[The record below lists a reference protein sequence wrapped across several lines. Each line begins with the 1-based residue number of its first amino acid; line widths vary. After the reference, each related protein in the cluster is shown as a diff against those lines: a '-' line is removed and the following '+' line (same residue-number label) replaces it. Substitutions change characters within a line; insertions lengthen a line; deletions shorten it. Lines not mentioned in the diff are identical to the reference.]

1 MATLKIDR
9 AAFRIL
15 AKLPANVRGQLLW
28 KALQLAEDSYGLGQ
42 NIKRL
47 KGEGSM
53 RLRVGDWRIIY
64 EPIEDGV
71 EVLAIGPRG
80 NVYED

>member
-1 MATLKIDR
+1 MPTLKIDR
-9 AAFRIL
+9 SVYRVL

-28 KALQLAEDSYGLGQ
+28 KTLQLADDSYGLGP

-64 EPIEDGV
+64 EPIEDGI

-80 NVYED
+80 SVYED

>member
-1 MATLKIDR
+1 MSTLKVDR
-9 AAFRIL
+9 SAYRVL

-28 KALQLAEDSYGLGQ
+28 KALQLAEDAHALGQ

-47 KGEGSM
+47 KGDGSM

-64 EPIEDGV
+64 DPIADGI

-80 NVYED
+80 SVYGD